1 MGCAMRH
8 PQDRI
13 LIMKLMVILPLTLAT
28 AVTLQAQS
36 YNSVPGPS
44 TGMTNSEEGMTNL
57 VAETNA
63 MTSMPAKPT
72 KSMSLTD
79 CVQEVL
85 QYNLGLQ
92 IARISPQV
100 ALFDLR
106 ADYGVYDPTFS
117 ASAGYSYTKTRGNLD
132 TNGVRSVSDV
142 FETETVSSGV
152 GGYLPWGMTY
162 DLSGTMTE
170 GYGEQSGLYGV
181 GTDGNVKATLTQP
194 LLQGAWVDSS
204 RLLIATAKRTLK
216 QSDLDLRLAMMDAIT
231 LVEKAYYNLI
241 AAQENVRVQEKGLE
255 LANRLL
261 AENKKRVE
269 VGAMAPLDE
278 KQAES
283 QVATARADLLTARQ
297 NLAVQQNALK
307 TLLTDDYRKFY
318 DTDVQPAESLAAPVQ
333 TFNVQ
338 DSWAKGINQ
347 RPDLLKAKLE
357 AEKQGL
363 RLKYYRNQLF
373 PILDVSG
380 SYGYTAG
387 GDNTTVTYNDGFS
400 GIRRRDQPF
409 YSAGVTF
416 SIPLSYQG
424 PRNAYKSTKKTME
437 QRLLE
442 VKQTEQAVLTEIDN
456 AIVGAKAAYERV
468 DATREARIYAEAAL
482 DAEQKKLESGKST
495 SFVVLQ
501 LQKDLTSARS
511 AEIGALADY
520 NNALAELA
528 LAEGSTLQR
537 RNVEV
542 RIK

>member
-1 MGCAMRH
+1 
-8 PQDRI
+8 
-13 LIMKLMVILPLTLAT
+13 MKLMVILPLTLAT